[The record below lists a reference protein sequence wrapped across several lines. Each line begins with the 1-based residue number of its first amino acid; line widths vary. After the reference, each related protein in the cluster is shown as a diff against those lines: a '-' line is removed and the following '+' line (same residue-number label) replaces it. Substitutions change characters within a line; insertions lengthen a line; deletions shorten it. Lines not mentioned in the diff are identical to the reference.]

1 MSRERTHKLARDKA
15 EADVAALKLSADW
28 SAPTDAGNG
37 RIRLNHTTGVTVEG
51 NRASEYAVVI
61 GDKVVGYG
69 YSLKAAVDAV
79 EAVAPKPE
87 PVVETPVKPALT
99 VSNVVHPAMPVLA
112 NKTPVKPEKPKKK
125 RKG

>member
-28 SAPTDAGNG
+28 SAPKDAGNG
-37 RIRLNHTTGVTVEG
+37 RIRLEHTTGFTVEG
-51 NRASEYAVVI
+51 NRGSEYAVVI

-79 EAVAPKPE
+79 EAAAPKAE
-87 PVVETPVKPALT
+87 PVVETPVKPE
-99 VSNVVHPAMPVLA
+99 PAPAKVDP
-112 NKTPVKPEKPKKK
+112 TPVKPEPVKKSKK

>member
-37 RIRLNHTTGVTVEG
+37 RIRLKHTTGFTVEG

-87 PVVETPVKPALT
+87 PVVETPKVEPKLD
-99 VSNVVHPAMPVLA
+99 VVLDA
-112 NKTPVKPEKPKKK
+112 NAATTGQPGPKKPKKK